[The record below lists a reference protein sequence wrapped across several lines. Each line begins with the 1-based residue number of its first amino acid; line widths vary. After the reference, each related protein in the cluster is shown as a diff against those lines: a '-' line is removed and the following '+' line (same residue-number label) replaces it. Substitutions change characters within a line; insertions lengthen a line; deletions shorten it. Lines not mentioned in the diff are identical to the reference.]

1 MLEQYDKAW
10 LKYRQ
15 SMMGK
20 PLPLLSWGQFSIAT
34 YESSAFDSLQ
44 KKWSVKED
52 LNSIVNER
60 KLEVVVTNP
69 RLEIVFASRDIYK
82 MNGYY
87 PNELLGNSPRMLQGE
102 LTSEEV
108 KKRIK
113 IAISQKQPF
122 KEVILNYKKD
132 GSNYLCEIEAVPKFD
147 KNGELLNYIAFERIA
162 S

>member
-10 LKYRQ
+10 VKYHQNRVC
-15 SMMGK
+15 K
-20 PLPLLSWGQFSIAT
+20 PLPLLSWGQFSFAT

-44 KKWSVKED
+44 KKWRVKED
-52 LNSIVNER
+52 LNLIVNQR
-60 KLEVVVTNP
+60 NLEVIVTNP

-102 LTSEEV
+102 LTSVEV

-113 IAISQKQPF
+113 IAISKQQPF
-122 KEVILNYKKD
+122 KEVVLNYKKD
-132 GSNYLCEIEAVPKFD
+132 GSTYLCEIEALPKFD
-147 KNGELLNYIAFERIA
+147 KNGELLNYIAFEKIA